1 MTTVR
6 YEGGIPH
13 ILHDEIAEQTSTT
26 VALTK
31 NSTPTVLCNAASAP
45 ITVSLPLASTSE
57 GVIFT
62 IKKTDSSS
70 NAVTIQRSGSDLID
84 GVTSHTITQQYVTM
98 AFESDGT
105 SWSIL
110 NLDSDFSFLQAEITA
125 RMNADSTLASLITSG
140 NVYEVTSSAAVA
152 AGDEVFA
159 NTTSNPI
166 TLTLPA
172 SPATGARV
180 KVVDPRG
187 TWGTN
192 TCTIAR
198 NGNKIAG
205 YNADLDLTIPNDSVE
220 IVFYSPT
227 SDWRMK

>member
-6 YEGGIPH
+6 YEGGIPR
-13 ILHDEIAEQTSTT
+13 ILQDEIAEQTSAT
-26 VALTK
+26 VVLTK
-31 NSTPTVLCNAASAP
+31 SSTPTVLCNAVSNPMA
-45 ITVSLPLASTSE
+45 VSLPLASTSE
-57 GVIFT
+57 GVVFT
-62 IKKTDSSS
+62 IKKTDSSA
-70 NAVTIQRSGSDLID
+70 NTVTIQRSGSDLID
-84 GVTSHTITQQYVTM
+84 GITSHTITQQYVTM

-105 SWSIL
+105 TWSIL
-110 NLDSDFSFLQAEITA
+110 NLDSDFGLLQAEITA
-125 RMNADSTLASLITSG
+125 RMNADSTLASLITG
-140 NVYEVTSSAAVA
+140 ANVYEVTSSTAVG

-172 SPATGARV
+172 SPTTGARI

-205 YNADLDLTIPNDSVE
+205 YNADLDLTVPNDNVDLM
-220 IVFYSPT
+220 FYSPT
-227 SDWRMK
+227 SDWRLQ